1 MTNTQSSYSF
11 APEPRLTPEKKL
23 QKWAELAEQ
32 LKLIK
37 KEEAALRKDVIANMF
52 PTHKVE
58 GTENVELN
66 EDWKLK
72 ATFKQT
78 YEWEKGRDF
87 SFDMLEQTA
96 GADLALLWESL
107 SELPDAEAILK
118 SIFKVEVEFNATAY
132 KKLLPTVQDV
142 INPYIVIKEA
152 SPSLELVAPK
162 EVK

>member
-1 MTNTQSSYSF
+1 MSNTELSYSF
-11 APEPRLTPEKKL
+11 APEPKLTPEQKF
-23 QKWAELAEQ
+23 QKWADLAEQ

-37 KEEAALRKDVIANMF
+37 KEEDKLRKDLIADMF

-58 GTENVELN
+58 GTENVELD

-78 YEWEKGRDF
+78 YGWEYGRDF
-87 SFDMLEQTA
+87 TFDMLEQTA
-96 GADLALLWESL
+96 GVDLVLLWESL

-118 SIFKVEVEFNATAY
+118 SIFKVKVAFNATAY
-132 KKLLPTVQDV
+132 KKLLPAVQDV

-152 SPSLELVAPK
+152 SPSLELVDLK
-162 EVK
+162 EVE